1 MGTVKKNIKKEI
13 AIGFLIGIAAN
24 LAGIYLYIFFFL
36 DYDFETSIQL
46 ARENDSIGNLIG
58 LGAIL
63 NLIAFFLL
71 IKKRQLYRAR
81 GVLLATILAALV
93 ILITKF

>member
-1 MGTVKKNIKKEI
+1 MTVKKEI
-13 AIGFLIGIAAN
+13 IIGFLVGIAAN
-24 LAGIYLYIFFFL
+24 LAGMYLYIFFFL
-36 DYDFETSIQL
+36 DYDFETSIQI
-46 ARENDSIGNLIG
+46 ARENDSIGNLIA

-63 NLIAFFLL
+63 NLIVFFLF

-93 ILITKF
+93 ILYTKF

>member
-1 MGTVKKNIKKEI
+1 VKKEI
-13 AIGFLIGIAAN
+13 IIGFLVGIAAN
-24 LAGIYLYIFFFL
+24 LAGMYLYIFFFL

-63 NLIAFFLL
+63 NLIVFFLF

-81 GVLLATILAALV
+81 GVLLATIIAALF
-93 ILITKF
+93 ILFSKF

>member
-1 MGTVKKNIKKEI
+1 MGTVKQNIKKEI
-13 AIGFLIGIAAN
+13 FIGFLIGIFAN
-24 LAGIYLYIFFFL
+24 LAGMYLYIYFFL

-46 ARENDSIGNLIG
+46 AKENDSIGNLIA

-63 NLIAFFLL
+63 NLIVFFLF

-81 GVLLATILAALV
+81 GVLLATILAALI
-93 ILITKF
+93 ILYTKF

>member
-1 MGTVKKNIKKEI
+1 MMKKEI

-24 LAGIYLYIFFFL
+24 LAGMYLYVFFFL
-36 DYDFETSIQL
+36 EYEFMESLKI
-46 ARENDSIGNLIG
+46 ARKNDSIGNLIA

-63 NLIAFFLL
+63 NLIIFFLM

-81 GVLLATILAALV
+81 GVLMATVLAALIV
-93 ILITKF
+93 LLSKF

>member
-1 MGTVKKNIKKEI
+1 MGTVNKNMKKEI

>member
-1 MGTVKKNIKKEI
+1 VKKEI
-13 AIGFLIGIAAN
+13 IIGFLVGIAAN
-24 LAGIYLYIFFFL
+24 LAGMYLYIFFFL
-36 DYDFETSIQL
+36 DYDFETSIQI
-46 ARENDSIGNLIG
+46 ARENDSIGNLIA

-63 NLIAFFLL
+63 NLIVFFLF

-93 ILITKF
+93 ILYTKF

>member
-1 MGTVKKNIKKEI
+1 MMKKEI

-24 LAGIYLYIFFFL
+24 LAGMYLYVFFFL
-36 DYDFETSIQL
+36 EYEFMESLKI
-46 ARENDSIGNLIG
+46 ARENDTLGNLIA

-63 NLIAFFLL
+63 NLIIFFLM

-81 GVLLATILAALV
+81 GVLMATVLAALIV
-93 ILITKF
+93 LLSKF

>member
-1 MGTVKKNIKKEI
+1 MKKEI
-13 AIGFLIGIAAN
+13 IIGFLVGIAAN
-24 LAGIYLYIFFFL
+24 LAGMYLYIFFFL

-63 NLIAFFLL
+63 NLIVFFLF

-81 GVLLATILAALV
+81 GVLLATIIAALF
-93 ILITKF
+93 ILFSKF

>member
-1 MGTVKKNIKKEI
+1 MKKEI
-13 AIGFLIGIAAN
+13 IIGFLIGIAAN
-24 LAGIYLYIFFFL
+24 LAGMYLYIFFFL

-46 ARENDSIGNLIG
+46 ARENDSIGNLIA

-63 NLIAFFLL
+63 NLIVFFLF

-81 GVLLATILAALV
+81 GVLLATIIAALF

>member
-1 MGTVKKNIKKEI
+1 MGTVNKNMKKEI

-36 DYDFETSIQL
+36 DYDLETSIQL

-93 ILITKF
+93 ILYTKF

>member
-1 MGTVKKNIKKEI
+1 MKKEI

-46 ARENDSIGNLIG
+46 AWENDSIGNLIG